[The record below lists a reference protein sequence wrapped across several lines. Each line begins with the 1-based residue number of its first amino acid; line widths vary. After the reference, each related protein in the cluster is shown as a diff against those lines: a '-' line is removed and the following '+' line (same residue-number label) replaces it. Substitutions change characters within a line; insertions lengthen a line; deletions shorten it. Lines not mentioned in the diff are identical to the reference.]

1 MPACWR
7 KAPGLCGV
15 SLLAVS
21 FSPTDARH
29 ASPLNAVQFLKTAGL
44 RIWNFMLYFTHPMG
58 SHAPFG
64 EVLPFF
70 ILRRASCLL
79 FQSST
84 IFTSRAL
91 AT

>member
-1 MPACWR
+1 LDKPFAAFR
-7 KAPGLCGV
+7 F

-21 FSPTDARH
+21 VSPTDARH

-70 ILRRASCLL
+70 ILRRAS
-79 FQSST
+79 
-84 IFTSRAL
+84 
-91 AT
+91 